1 MELLKKYTPQ
11 YVKDIIGNRLQI
23 KKVHDQLNQTQSD
36 TYLIVL
42 CGPSGC
48 GKTLICN
55 TIFRELNFNVHEV
68 TKDHTTTSKD
78 IINSIKMFCTYK
90 TIEDFIKP
98 RRKVVFI
105 DNIEI
110 LLSQEKTFMSSLS
123 DILPLLKT
131 NKIYTVITCKIQE
144 EKKLMEYK
152 KDISIYKIGHPPIK
166 DTLIHILK
174 ILDEEN
180 YEYDDSEILDAV
192 SKNRGAIRESLNYI
206 LNSNVS
212 SEDLRVTNMFKDLN
226 GFEISKKLLHE
237 HFSWKEIQELIK
249 EDLGT
254 ISFLVYENVIDELHN
269 NKDVKAGNTHLI
281 KEYLKIVDNYADSV
295 HFEDYIHRSM
305 DWSMYYLVNM
315 QRLYGTVDIID
326 KIPNKTTYK
335 DLKYRYSQLLSKLS
349 HRNILN
355 KKVKTIYDNKFNTT
369 DLLYLTDKV
378 AKSSAQPKSR
388 SKKNVLSLEE
398 QNLVNTYD
406 KYFE

>member
-1 MELLKKYTPQ
+1 MELLKKYAPQ
-11 YVKDIIGNRLQI
+11 STKDIIGNRLQI
-23 KKVHDQLNQTQSD
+23 KKIYDQLIQPQSD
-36 TYLIVL
+36 TYLLVV

-55 TIFRELNFNVHEV
+55 TIFKELNFNIHEV
-68 TKDHTTTSKD
+68 AKDQTTTCKD
-78 IINSIKMFCTYK
+78 LINSIKMFCNYK

-105 DNIEI
+105 DNIEV
-110 LLSQEKTFMSSLS
+110 LLAQEKTFMSSFS
-123 DILPLLKT
+123 DIIELLKS

-144 EKKLMEYK
+144 EKKLLEYK
-152 KDISIYKIGHPPIK
+152 KDISVFKIGHPPVK
-166 DTLIHILK
+166 DTLILILK

-206 LNSNVS
+206 LNSNVNA
-212 SEDLRVTNMFKDLN
+212 EDLRVANMFKDLN

-237 HFSWKEIQELIK
+237 SFSWKEIQELIK

-254 ISFLVYENVIDELHN
+254 ISFLVYENAVDEIHN

-281 KEYLKIVDNYADSV
+281 NEYLKIVDNYVDSV
-295 HFEDYIHRSM
+295 YFEDYIHRTM

-315 QRLYGTVDIID
+315 QRLYGTVDIVN
-326 KIPNKTTYK
+326 KLPNKATYK

-355 KKVKTIYDNKFNTT
+355 KKVKTIYDNRFNTI
-369 DLLYLTDKV
+369 DLLYLTDKI
-378 AKSSAQPKSR
+378 AKSAQPKSR
-388 SKKNVLSLEE
+388 SKKSVLSLEE

>member
-1 MELLKKYTPQ
+1 MELLKKYHPHSL
-11 YVKDIIGNRLQI
+11 KDIIGNRLQI
-23 KKVHDQLNQTQSD
+23 KKIYDQLNQPKSD
-36 TYLIVL
+36 TYLLVI

-55 TIFRELNFNVHEV
+55 TIFKELNFNVHEV
-68 TKDHTTTSKD
+68 TKDQTTTSKD
-78 IINSIKMFCTYK
+78 LINGIKMFCTYK

-105 DNIEI
+105 DNIEV
-110 LLSQEKTFMSSLS
+110 LLSQEKTFMSSFS
-123 DILPLLKT
+123 DMLELLKS
-131 NKIYTVITCKIQE
+131 NQIYTVITCKIQE
-144 EKKLMEYK
+144 EKKLLEYK
-152 KDISIYKIGHPPIK
+152 KDISIFKIGHPPVK
-166 DTLIHILK
+166 DTLILILK

-212 SEDLRVTNMFKDLN
+212 AEDLRVANMFKDLN

-237 HFSWKEIQELIK
+237 PFSWKEIQELIK

-254 ISFLVYENVIDELHN
+254 ISFLVYENVVDELHN
-269 NKDVKAGNTHLI
+269 NKDVKSGNTHLI
-281 KEYLKIVDNYADSV
+281 KEYLKVVDNYVDSV
-295 HFEDYIHRSM
+295 YFEDYIHRNM
-305 DWSMYYLVNM
+305 DWSLYYLVNM
-315 QRLYGTVDIID
+315 QRLYGTVDIIN
-326 KIPNKTTYK
+326 KIPNKAVYK

-355 KKVKTIYDNKFNTT
+355 KKVKTIYDNKFNTI

-378 AKSSAQPKSR
+378 AKTAQSKSR
-388 SKKNVLSLEE
+388 SKKGVLSLEE